1 MEESRRVRRRSRTML
16 DRAALSHPGPRSA
29 LLLLFAAAAGRRA
42 PRGRPA
48 ERLAGPASR
57 NRSSVAD
64 DSGADI
70 SQSHP
75 RTRSLG
81 RKAHRRGRR
90 GEEEEKDEGTLGAGQ
105 GRD

>member
-1 MEESRRVRRRSRTML
+1 MRRRSRTML

-29 LLLLFAAAAGRRA
+29 LLLLFSAAAGRRA

-48 ERLAGPASR
+48 ERLAGAASR
-57 NRSSVAD
+57 NRSSAAD

-70 SQSHP
+70 SKSNP

-81 RKAHRRGRR
+81 RKAHRRGLRR
-90 GEEEEKDEGTLGAGQ
+90 GEEEEGTLGAGQ